1 MNWSYVHRKHEG
13 YQATPRAHK
22 TRESIH
28 DYKPCVLR
36 KHLEIHPARQSIGN
50 DCIRCCFV
58 LFHPLS
64 AGFNSHQEATENRA
78 RIMKHKGMV
87 IGSSNVDTVIYLDR
101 FALPG
106 ETVYATG
113 KKVSCGGKGANQAV
127 AVTRAGAEVTFITAF
142 GDDAE
147 GKILEQRL
155 SNEGMRLSVV
165 WKQGDTGQA
174 FIEVDGCSEN
184 RIAVIGGANMMLSP
198 EDVESVSDAIAK
210 CVVLVLQN
218 EIPSETNAAALR
230 IAQERNVK
238 TVYNPAPFRPL
249 DDDVLG
255 MSDYLVMNKS
265 EFRSLSGTDDVEK
278 GCEELI
284 SKGVGTAIVT
294 LGKDGC
300 YYTDGR
306 CSGTIPAPR
315 TETMDT
321 SGAGDT
327 FVGYLAALLSE
338 GRPLEDS
345 IKLAVKAASL
355 SCTRRGAMDGI
366 PSIDELRIRSPR

>member
-1 MNWSYVHRKHEG
+1 MR
-13 YQATPRAHK
+13 HK
-22 TRESIH
+22 
-28 DYKPCVLR
+28 V
-36 KHLEIHPARQSIGN
+36 
-50 DCIRCCFV
+50 
-58 LFHPLS
+58 
-64 AGFNSHQEATENRA
+64 
-78 RIMKHKGMV
+78 MV

-113 KKVSCGGKGANQAV
+113 KKVSYGGKGANQAV
-127 AVTRAGAEVTFITAF
+127 AATRAGAEVTFITAF
-142 GDDAE
+142 GDDNE
-147 GKILEQRL
+147 GKSLEQRL
-155 SNEGMRLSVV
+155 SNEGMKLSIA

-184 RIAVIGGANMMLSP
+184 RIAVIGGSNMMLSP
-198 EDVESVSDAIAK
+198 EDVESMSDAIAEFD
-210 CVVLVLQN
+210 VLVLQN

-230 IAQERNVK
+230 IARENNVK
-238 TVYNPAPFRPL
+238 TIYNPAPFRPL
-249 DDDVLG
+249 ADDTLG

-265 EFRSLSGTDDVEK
+265 EFQSLSGTDDAER
-278 GCEELI
+278 GCEALV

-300 YYTDGR
+300 YYADDR
-306 CSGTIPAPR
+306 RSGTIPAPR
-315 TETMDT
+315 TETVDT

-327 FVGYLAALLSE
+327 FVGYLAASLSD

-366 PSIDELRIRSPR
+366 PSIDEIGMRSL